1 MLLVREISAAKA
13 KARASTPGA
22 RPDGRVARTMPVV
35 TRAFVGGRS
44 VFRSHYPD
52 QPRGYGRDTE
62 QLVSLDQLTRP
73 LAKAV

>member
-1 MLLVREISAAKA
+1 MISLCCWKRFREY
-13 KARASTPGA
+13 
-22 RPDGRVARTMPVV
+22 GRVARTMPVV

-52 QPRGYGRDTE
+52 QPLGYGRDTE

>member
-1 MLLVREISAAKA
+1 
-13 KARASTPGA
+13 
-22 RPDGRVARTMPVV
+22 MPVV

>member
-1 MLLVREISAAKA
+1 MLLVREIACGEAG
-13 KARASTPGA
+13 T
-22 RPDGRVARTMPVV
+22 RTMPVV

>member
-1 MLLVREISAAKA
+1 
-13 KARASTPGA
+13 
-22 RPDGRVARTMPVV
+22 MPVV

-52 QPRGYGRDTE
+52 QPLGYGRDTE